1 MNWIKWVM
9 NKNMRMNKKYECGLI
24 KIQYTLTYLKTVLY
38 GGITLVLKTLEKH
51 FSELQYYKCTDVI
64 NK

>member
-24 KIQYTLTYLKTVLY
+24 KIKYTLTYLKTVLY
-38 GGITLVLKTLEKH
+38 GEITLVLQNTKGRASKNFKITNL
-51 FSELQYYKCTDVI
+51 LM
-64 NK
+64 

>member
-1 MNWIKWVM
+1 
-9 NKNMRMNKKYECGLI
+9 MRMNKKYECGLI

-38 GGITLVLKTLEKH
+38 GGITLVLKTLKKH
-51 FSELQYYKCTDVI
+51 FLELQYYNFTDVI